1 MRYIFYFDGVIVNTK
16 TSFYAI
22 AQCAILK
29 QKCNITT
36 TPEILTTRF
45 SNFSTRQIFEKLSG
59 DSDPKFLDYMIQCM
73 LEEMYRMVQKRNMDY
88 RSDIVALLMHLYL
101 RREDV
106 AVVSSSPMQWMNYRR
121 IQNLVPFVYSL
132 EDCKKTNP
140 NVFKEALES
149 ENFFRPSSAHQQ
161 LFIVVSEKAHVLDA
175 LDVDNARVFF
185 VSEDNAEFDRN
196 PRVDRVG
203 NTTEL
208 ARRINSKMMRK

>member
-121 IQNLVPFVYSL
+121 IQNLVPFVY
-132 EDCKKTNP
+132 
-140 NVFKEALES
+140 
-149 ENFFRPSSAHQQ
+149 
-161 LFIVVSEKAHVLDA
+161 
-175 LDVDNARVFF
+175 
-185 VSEDNAEFDRN
+185 
-196 PRVDRVG
+196 
-203 NTTEL
+203 
-208 ARRINSKMMRK
+208 